1 VRYAPPLCPAR
12 RLDPARRTGLL
23 YLGLGGPDS
32 LDAVGPFLTNLFAD
46 PMVLPLPAWLSRPL
60 GKIIVARR
68 IESVREKY
76 RQLGFGGGSPQLD
89 WTQKQAA
96 ALTRRL
102 AEYGLDV
109 VPAVAMRYWHPLT
122 AEAVASLREAGTEQ
136 LLVVPTYPQ
145 YSVATTGSSLAEL
158 DRELARQRWEPP
170 RHVLRQWP
178 LLPGYVDLL
187 ARQAAEQL
195 ASWKQA
201 GLDPA
206 ATALVYTAHSL
217 PARFDRGGDAYA
229 RQTRATVRAVHA
241 ALADHLAGL
250 LHDAAHLV
258 RLAAGGREP
267 QLAYQSKVGPVTWLG
282 PPTEETC
289 LALASGGVRHLL
301 VVPVSFNCEH
311 IETIDEL
318 DRELHEEVT
327 AAGVETYARTP
338 ALNLDP
344 VWLRSLGDHLA
355 ARAFGVGAATSQ
367 EGTGV

>member
-1 VRYAPPLCPAR
+1 MRYAPPLCSAR

-23 YLGLGGPDS
+23 YLGLGGPDGPE
-32 LDAVGPFLTNLFAD
+32 AVAPFLTNLFAD

-60 GKIIVARR
+60 GKVIVARR
-68 IESVREKY
+68 VKAVRQKY
-76 RQLGFGGGSPQLD
+76 LELGFGGGSPQLD
-89 WTQKQAA
+89 WSEKQAR
-96 ALTRRL
+96 ALADRL
-102 AEYGLDV
+102 GEYGLDV
-109 VPAVAMRYWHPLT
+109 RPAVAMRYWHPFT
-122 AEAVASLREAGTEQ
+122 AEALATLREQGAEQ

-158 DRELARQRWEPP
+158 DRELARIRWQPA

-195 ASWKQA
+195 AAWSQA

-206 ATALVYTAHSL
+206 ETALVYTAHSL
-217 PARFDRGGDAYA
+217 PVRFDRGGDAYA

-241 ALADHLAGL
+241 ALAGQLDGL
-250 LHDAAHLV
+250 LHDDGHLG
-258 RLAAGGREP
+258 RLRVGGAEP
-267 QLAYQSKVGPVTWLG
+267 QLVYQSKVGPVTWLG

-289 LALASGGVRHLL
+289 IALVRQGARHLL

-318 DRELHEEVT
+318 DHELGEAVA
-327 AAGVETYARTP
+327 AAGAETFARTA

-344 VWLRSLGDHLA
+344 AWLRSLGDHLA
-355 ARAFGVGAATSQ
+355 GRAFGVGAAATP
-367 EGTGV
+367 EGSGV